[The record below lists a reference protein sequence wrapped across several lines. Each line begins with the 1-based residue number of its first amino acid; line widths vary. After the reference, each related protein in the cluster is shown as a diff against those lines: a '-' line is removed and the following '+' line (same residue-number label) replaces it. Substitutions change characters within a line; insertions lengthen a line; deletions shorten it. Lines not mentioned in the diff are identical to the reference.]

1 MWVYFDGRNFGSGDD
16 IFTPLEGVWTSDGS
30 ELLTDSLS
38 QKYEGSQYLT
48 FDYTLG
54 KMVVNTRLQDEQD
67 GYDPNVVLNFA
78 VHALSDCVAKGAT
91 EYFFA
96 FSSHGAGFWGF
107 GGDDNPHD
115 STPQF
120 NIQIVNALSTALTT
134 VPGAP
139 DIFDVIGF
147 DACLMQAVGAMD
159 EYRDIS
165 RYFLASEAVE
175 PGHGK
180 CISKLHSYL
189 IIIVY

>member
-1 MWVYFDGRNFGSGDD
+1 
-16 IFTPLEGVWTSDGS
+16 
-30 ELLTDSLS
+30 
-38 QKYEGSQYLT
+38 
-48 FDYTLG
+48 
-54 KMVVNTRLQDEQD
+54 MVVERRLEDEQD
-67 GYDPNVVLNFA
+67 GDDPNVVFNFA
-78 VHALSDCVAKGAT
+78 VQALSDCVAKGAT

-107 GGDDNPHD
+107 GGDENPDD
-115 STPQF
+115 SRPQF
-120 NIQIVNALSTALTT
+120 NDRIVNALATALTT

-139 DIFDVIGF
+139 SIYDVIGF

-180 CISKLHSYL
+180 CLSKLHSYL
-189 IIIVY
+189 MIIV